1 MQLIVAGLVAV
12 PLLWLIWRFDPFRVR
27 RRFALTGV
35 AATAALIAA
44 MAVASPEQAWEPFQG
59 VNHISNLA
67 RSGVVAVSR
76 LASTGW
82 IEADPPA
89 NGPLSLA
96 RDARA
101 AGLPALPSADGLRRH
116 GQAAA
121 HHHAARRVELRRHLG
136 AWHQGAGRIHRLFQ
150 VERRQAADHDRGVDR
165 RPDLV
170 HRIQRADRP
179 VGALVRRSEVL
190 RHADRRRPRDAR
202 TAAGAAALRLQDR
215 LALSDLWR
223 LPQRARLPEGHRR
236 RAVHRH
242 GRDGRERGHA
252 ARQVLF
258 RSGPEGVCAR
268 AAVSSRRSSCSSTS
282 RPIIFPGPTSIGP
295 I

>member
-1 MQLIVAGLVAV
+1 MS
-12 PLLWLIWRFDPFRVR
+12 
-27 RRFALTGV
+27 
-35 AATAALIAA
+35 
-44 MAVASPEQAWEPFQG
+44 VASPEQAWEPFQG

-101 AGLPALPSADGLRRH
+101 AGLPALPSGEACDATAKRPHIIMLLDEF
-116 GQAAA
+116 
-121 HHHAARRVELRRHLG
+121 ELRRHRC
-136 AWHQGAGRIHRLFQ
+136 ARHQGAGRIHRLFQ

-236 RAVHRH
+236 RA
-242 GRDGRERGHA
+242 
-252 ARQVLF
+252 
-258 RSGPEGVCAR
+258 S
-268 AAVSSRRSSCSSTS
+268 SSTWP
-282 RPIIFPGPTSIGP
+282 RWA
-295 I
+295 